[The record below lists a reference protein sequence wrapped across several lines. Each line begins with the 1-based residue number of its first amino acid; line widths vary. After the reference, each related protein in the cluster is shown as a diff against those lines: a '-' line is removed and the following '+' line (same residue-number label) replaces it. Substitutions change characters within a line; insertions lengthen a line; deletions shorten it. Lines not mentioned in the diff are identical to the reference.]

1 MASGWY
7 TEGLK
12 RLLTDL
18 NVSVTSLK
26 GMLVDSTYAFDK
38 TETTLTAL
46 AAKEISCT
54 GYTGGYGGAGRK
66 AATVTAQANQVDGR
80 VDVAVGDLT
89 GSTLGTGAT
98 VGGTALIY
106 ETGGNDASSIPIA
119 WLDLADTP
127 TNGGDITLDFAALG
141 AGGNLR
147 VTA

>member
-46 AAKEISCT
+46 AAKEISVS
-54 GYTGGYGGAGRK
+54 GYVGGFEGAGRK
-66 AATVTAQANQVDGR
+66 AATVTATANQVDGR
-80 VDVAVGDLT
+80 ADVAVADLT
-89 GSTLGTGAT
+89 WTGLAAGAT
-98 VGGTALIY
+98 IGGAALIY